1 MHVQYNKLIQLSV
14 HFNNTLGTDTFEWL
28 DVTLEV
34 GDPGELSLD
43 IINVYNYYTHI
54 LHLRT

>member
-1 MHVQYNKLIQLSV
+1 MHAQYNKLIQISA
-14 HFNNTLGTDTFEWL
+14 HFNNTLGINTFKWL

-43 IINVYNYYTHI
+43 KINVYIIHTSYI
-54 LHLRT
+54 

>member
-43 IINVYNYYTHI
+43 KINVYIIHTSYI
-54 LHLRT
+54 